1 MEAHR
6 ILETVSNWLDH
17 TISQSKPYP
26 RRGVHPRA
34 DQEGIFALVI
44 HKQYFTIILY
54 IYQAHQA

>member
-6 ILETVSNWLDH
+6 ISETVSNWLDH

-34 DQEGIFALVI
+34 DQKGIFALVI
-44 HKQYFTIILY
+44 HSGILT
-54 IYQAHQA
+54 